1 MNLHKYQLIFVIFII
16 LGSGLYDSRQA
27 RVKWNCLQRTI
38 GRAARSRQA
47 VLELERELERLLEER
62 ESLSRDLASVNNHF
76 TYFLLFITYISYVLQ
91 IKRRQ
96 KIHETTELANEEDTL
111 LANLNYIQENMQ
123 HVQQSIMELEEGKES
138 AGEKLQLQNLIENI
152 KSVDEAKYYL
162 EKLCGTSISQVCD
175 AALSQTR
182 LKERD
187 ALLNEVQQDS
197 HIQQELLQHVI
208 ARNTNDLTTTE
219 QNLNTVITNNLNEM
233 RTLYNNNKNG
243 LVYSD
248 LSELGNNNS
257 INSITTTNSL
267 CSSRSPSPNNSLDQ

>member
-1 MNLHKYQLIFVIFII
+1 
-16 LGSGLYDSRQA
+16 
-27 RVKWNCLQRTI
+27 
-38 GRAARSRQA
+38 
-47 VLELERELERLLEER
+47 
-62 ESLSRDLASVNNHF
+62 
-76 TYFLLFITYISYVLQ
+76 
-91 IKRRQ
+91 
-96 KIHETTELANEEDTL
+96 
-111 LANLNYIQENMQ
+111 MQ

-138 AGEKLQLQNLIENI
+138 AGEKLQLQNLIEGI

-162 EKLCGTSISQVCD
+162 ERLCGTSISQVCD

-243 LVYSD
+243 LLYSD